1 MAKNQPIRAIEVISS
16 NEVNIPKPGS
26 YISGTSSTGLA
37 GDIITDLSANFLGV
51 SNPGNTG
58 VSNKVNIGDV
68 VYATDALLGTT
79 VAVHVLEIISNT
91 QIKITPGLVTGTTP
105 YEIYRS
111 NGTFNGAFSTQSLTG
126 LEGYSLYV
134 GDTGTGAN
142 PGELSVV
149 PAASQDTVILK
160 GVTAGS
166 FIPLQVIR
174 VNRTGTGVTDIL
186 ALE

>member
-1 MAKNQPIRAIEVISS
+1 MAKNQPIRAIKVIPS

-26 YISGTSSTGLA
+26 YASGTSSTGLA
-37 GDIITDLSANFLGV
+37 GDTITDLSANFLGV

-68 VYATDALLGTT
+68 VYATDGLLGTR
-79 VAVHVLEIISNT
+79 VAVHVSEIISNT
-91 QIKITPGLVTGTTP
+91 QIKVTPGVLNGTTP

-111 NGTFNGAFSTQSLTG
+111 NGTFNGAFTAQSLTG

-134 GDTGTGAN
+134 GGDAAGN
-142 PGELSVV
+142 ELSVV

-166 FIPLQVIR
+166 FIPLQVVK
-174 VNRTGTGVTDIL
+174 VNRTGTTVTDIL